1 MWWSGHNS
9 QVEGTQGSN
18 IVVTMIILKM
28 CIFTGTVLFLS
39 VKNVENFNKCLFCLD
54 PCVFCRYTLFS
65 FWTSLA
71 LALALDHGTLPREFR
86 RWTMDSSRF
95 FLSYSKQNS
104 KGQQY
109 QYNEYCDYFHHL
121 PGDWI
126 DNVSTSTSAS
136 WRHRPLLCSVQ
147 VWLSKKIDHK
157 NSKKNCQNRKN
168 ENRKKIDASGRQ
180 GWWPP
185 GQSQFKLTGRQFAWI
200 PAPLRSPIL
209 TRYRLETFWIE
220 ISHLNNV

>member
-1 MWWSGHNS
+1 
-9 QVEGTQGSN
+9 
-18 IVVTMIILKM
+18 MIILKM
-28 CIFTGTVLFLS
+28 CIFTGTVLFMS

-109 QYNEYCDYFHHL
+109 QSNEYCDYFHHL

-157 NSKKNCQNRKN
+157 NSKKIV
-168 ENRKKIDASGRQ
+168 KKKWKQEKDWCIREARVV
-180 GWWPP
+180 
-185 GQSQFKLTGRQFAWI
+185 TTRTI
-200 PAPLRSPIL
+200 PIQVDGEAV
-209 TRYRLETFWIE
+209 RLNPCTIE
-220 ISHLNNV
+220 ITHLNKV

>member
-1 MWWSGHNS
+1 MEIQRLLASF
-9 QVEGTQGSN
+9 VLVPRCTQ
-18 IVVTMIILKM
+18 
-28 CIFTGTVLFLS
+28 CF
-39 VKNVENFNKCLFCLD
+39 
-54 PCVFCRYTLFS
+54 
-65 FWTSLA
+65 FWTFPA
-71 LALALDHGTLPREFR
+71 LDLALDPGTRLKEFR
-86 RWTMDSSRF
+86 RWTMGSSRF

-157 NSKKNCQNRKN
+157 NSKK
-168 ENRKKIDASGRQ
+168 
-180 GWWPP
+180 
-185 GQSQFKLTGRQFAWI
+185 KLSKHEKWKQEKDWCIREARVVTTRTI
-200 PAPLRSPIL
+200 PIQVDGEAV
-209 TRYRLETFWIE
+209 RLNPCTIE
-220 ISHLNNV
+220 ITHLNKV

>member
-9 QVEGTQGSN
+9 QVERTQGSN
-18 IVVTMIILKM
+18 VVVTMIILKM
-28 CIFTGTVLFLS
+28 CIFTGTVLFLN
-39 VKNVENFNKCLFCLD
+39 VKNFENFYKCLFCLD
-54 PCVFCRYTLFS
+54 PDVFCRYTLFS

-104 KGQQY
+104 KGHQY
-109 QYNEYCDYFHHL
+109 RSNEYCDYFHHL
-121 PGDWI
+121 SGDWI

-157 NSKKNCQNRKN
+157 NSKKIVKTGKMKTGKRLMH
-168 ENRKKIDASGRQ
+168 Q
-180 GWWPP
+180 GGKGGDHQDNPNSSWR
-185 GQSQFKLTGRQFAWI
+185 GGS
-200 PAPLRSPIL
+200 S
-209 TRYRLETFWIE
+209 LESLHHWDHP
-220 ISHLNNV
+220 S